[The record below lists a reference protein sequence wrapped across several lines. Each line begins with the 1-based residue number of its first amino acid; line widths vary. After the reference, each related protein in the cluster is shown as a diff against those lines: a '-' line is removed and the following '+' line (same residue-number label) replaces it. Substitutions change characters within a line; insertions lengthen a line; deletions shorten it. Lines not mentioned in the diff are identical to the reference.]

1 MQEIISKIKDE
12 VIKRSNEFESIT
24 KGTKDEYNLYKEHIQ
39 YVYKYALMLI
49 KDKDIDKDVVELS
62 ALLHDIAMTN
72 PKLERSRHNEYGAMI
87 AKELLT
93 KCNYPSYKI
102 ELIVKCIL
110 NHSNKRKEFRTT
122 KEESILVDA
131 DALAH
136 FDSIKSLYSLAY
148 NVMGL
153 TEIDSINF
161 IKDKLTK
168 DYKEVSIE
176 AKKLINDK
184 YNSIMNCKN
193 IKELENFF

>member
-1 MQEIISKIKDE
+1 MQEIISKIKNE
-12 VIKRSNEFESIT
+12 VIKRSNQFETIT

-39 YVYKYALMLI
+39 FVYKYALMLI
-49 KDKDIDKDVVELS
+49 NDKDIDKDVVELS

-72 PKLERSRHNEYGAMI
+72 PKLDRSRHNEYSAMI

-93 KCNYPSYKI
+93 KYNYPSYKI

-136 FDSIKSLYSLAY
+136 FDSIKNLYSLAY

-168 DYKEVSIE
+168 DYNEISIE
-176 AKKLINDK
+176 AKELINDK
-184 YNSIMNCKN
+184 YNSIMNCN
-193 IKELENFF
+193 GIKELEKLF

>member
-12 VIKRSNEFESIT
+12 VIKRSNEFETIT

-49 KDKDIDKDVVELS
+49 KDKNIDKDVVELS

-72 PKLERSRHNEYGAMI
+72 PKLDRSRHNEYGAKI
-87 AKELLT
+87 AEELLNNG
-93 KCNYPSYKI
+93 NYPKEKI

-110 NHSNKRKEFRTT
+110 NHSNKRKKYRTT
-122 KEESILVDA
+122 LEESILVDA

-136 FDSIKSLYSLAY
+136 FDSIKSLYSLAH
-148 NVMGL
+148 NVMEL
-153 TEIDSINF
+153 SEIDSINF

-168 DYKEVSIE
+168 DYNEISE
-176 AKKLINDK
+176 DAKVLINDK
-184 YNSIMNCKN
+184 YIAIMNCKN
-193 IKELENFF
+193 IKDLRSFF